1 MNSQV
6 KQEGEGV
13 VGEHHEVH
21 AGEEG
26 RIERQHALRR
36 GLVTAVAEAHRGS
49 PPRRRD

>member
-1 MNSQV
+1 MNSQDD
-6 KQEGEGV
+6 QEGEGV
-13 VGEHHEVH
+13 VGEHDEVH

-36 GLVTAVAEAHRGS
+36 LLVPAVAERDRGS